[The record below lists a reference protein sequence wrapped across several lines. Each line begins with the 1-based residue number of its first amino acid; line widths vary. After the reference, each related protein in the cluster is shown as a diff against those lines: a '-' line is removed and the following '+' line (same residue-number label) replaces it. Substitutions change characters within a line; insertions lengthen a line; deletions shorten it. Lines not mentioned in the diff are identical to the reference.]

1 MNEKIKKI
9 DFNINDDE
17 TKIESYNIN
26 DIGYYLGSSDQW
38 REKHVNDTNNI
49 YNKAKENL
57 PALFKGDTFFRTAK
71 LSLPREK
78 MNVVNEKYGTKTIRD
93 IKKADWIITSE
104 NYINS
109 LIDQTWDTLISSD
122 KLITSIKAHPDKNG
136 MNTDQENSL
145 IMDLEEDCF
154 IIINNGY
161 YHSYN
166 KNKNKPNYLD
176 FFDRMDNLD
185 KSRGYHTYCP
195 MVSKHQWEYMLN
207 NVNDIILDIYIN
219 KLATEDSVVIDTE
232 TYRSLCSM
240 FKGKDT
246 ENYTLGM
253 EIMANCNVEES
264 KGFLALLFFRF
275 ENKFKEAKAWNHV
288 NFKTIK
294 TRFEKY
300 ALQYSRSHVSP
311 YSQFIE
317 HLVKENGLTVFVM
330 EAVLD
335 TVYNHV
341 IKQSFGIDV
350 DSVFELNRSNLKL
363 KDKYAQKCIDKNIG
377 EVLKEESKLI
387 NMDLPF

>member
-9 DFNINDDE
+9 SLNVDNNDK
-17 TKIESYNIN
+17 KIESY
-26 DIGYYLGSSDQW
+26 DIYEMGYYLGSSDQW

-57 PALFKGDTFFRTAK
+57 PTLFKGNTFYRTAK

-93 IKKADWIITSE
+93 IKKANWIITSE

-122 KLITSIKAHPDKNG
+122 KLIALVKAHLGKNG
-136 MNTDQENSL
+136 MDTDQENSL
-145 IMDLEEDCF
+145 IIDLEKEDCF
-154 IIINNGY
+154 FIINNGY
-161 YHSYN
+161 YHNSS
-166 KNKNKPNYLD
+166 KKQPNYLD
-176 FFDRMDNLD
+176 FFNRIEDLD

-195 MVSKHQWEYMLN
+195 IKCKTEWDYMLN
-207 NVNDIILDIYIN
+207 NINDIILDVYLN
-219 KLATEDSVVIDTE
+219 KLATEDSVIVDTE
-232 TYRSLCSM
+232 TYNSLCSM
-240 FKGKDT
+240 FKGNDT
-246 ENYTLGM
+246 ENYTLAM
-253 EIMANCNVEES
+253 EIMANCNVEKS

-311 YSQFIE
+311 YNQFIE
-317 HLVKENGLTVFVM
+317 HLVEEKGLTIFVM

-335 TVYNHV
+335 TVYNQV
-341 IKQSFGIDV
+341 IKQSFGIDMN
-350 DSVFELNRSNLKL
+350 SVFELNRSNLKL
-363 KDKYAQKCIDKNIG
+363 KDEYAKKCIDKNIG
-377 EVLKEESKLI
+377 EVLKEESKLVLT
-387 NMDLPF
+387 DKLPF